1 MSIVH
6 SLLVYHGHLTPPVAP
21 SVCRS
26 FRHKSLGT
34 VMTLFNSLVKL
45 KVRRTT
51 ESTMGATSSVP
62 TPPDSC
68 RFFDVLLV
76 EQKLKMR
83 VIIPKTEAALEVAM
97 RGLTGPY
104 PEAEDITL
112 IIGPEVLAR
121 NDMT

>member
-6 SLLVYHGHLTPPVAP
+6 SLLAYYGHLTPPVAP

-45 KVRRTT
+45 KVKRTP

-62 TPPDSC
+62 TPPGSY
-68 RFFDVLLV
+68 RFFDVLVV

-83 VIIPKTEAALEVAM
+83 VTIPKTEEALEVAM
-97 RGLTGPY
+97 RGLAGPY

-112 IIGPEVLAR
+112 ILGPQGLALR
-121 NDMT
+121 DMR